1 MSRLRRFYYDIF
13 SNFYDLIIRL
23 HSKDDGS
30 ALRDFLIKKSGMG
43 PGDRVLDICTGTG
56 AVAVAA
62 HKHVVPGGMVIGLDF
77 SYGMLSKARQKARA
91 NRLSRLCLVVGD
103 VGNMPFKHDV
113 FQCVTCSHA
122 MYELKPAVR
131 MKALQEICRILQK
144 KHRFF
149 MMEHC
154 KPRNPF
160 IKFLY
165 YVRLMS
171 MGSPENRN
179 FAKDEIP
186 VMKLFL
192 KDVKKELSPTGKS
205 KLISGMKCSE

>member
-23 HSKDDGS
+23 HSKDDGA
-30 ALRDFLIKKSGMG
+30 ALRDFLITKTGMG
-43 PGDRVLDICTGTG
+43 PGDKVLDICTGTG
-56 AVAVAA
+56 AVAAAA
-62 HKHVVPGGMVIGLDF
+62 HKLVAPDGMIVGLDF
-77 SYGMLSKARQKARA
+77 SYGMLSKARQKAIGKG
-91 NRLSRLCLVVGD
+91 LSRLCLVVGD
-103 VGNMPFKHDV
+103 VGNMPFKRDV

-122 MYELKPAVR
+122 MYELKSGIR
-131 MKALQEICRILQK
+131 MKALKEICRVLHEH
-144 KHRFF
+144 HRFF

-179 FAKDEIP
+179 FAEDEVP